1 MTAETNRKDAAA
13 GCRRGKRSSP
23 SGHTV
28 YNRLTLSI
36 YDWYV
41 LGLSNRFIWKCPT
54 ERLVAHFDRHVTD
67 NHMDVGVG
75 TGYFLDKCRFP
86 SASPRIGLLD
96 LNPCSLSRSS
106 RRIARYKPEI
116 YWRNALEPIDL
127 PGGGFDSISLNYL
140 LHCLPGTM
148 TEKAVVF
155 DNLAQHLNP
164 GGTLFGS
171 TLLQGGVPRS
181 LVARRL
187 MDVYNRKRIFGN
199 RDDDL
204 DQLRGALEQR
214 FAHSGIEIVGCAA
227 LFWARN

>member
-1 MTAETNRKDAAA
+1 MPAEMNRAQVKDGCYRA
-13 GCRRGKRSSP
+13 GNSGL
-23 SGHTV
+23 SGHSV
-28 YNRLTLSI
+28 YNRFTLAV

-54 ERLVAHFDRHVTD
+54 ERLVAHFNRHVTD
-67 NHMDVGVG
+67 NHLDVGVG
-75 TGYFLDKCRFP
+75 TGYFLDRCTFP
-86 SASPRIGLLD
+86 SDSPRIGLLD

-140 LHCLPGTM
+140 LHCLSGTM

-155 DNLAQHLNP
+155 DHLAEHLNP

-171 TLLQGGVPRS
+171 TLLHDGVTRS
-181 LVARRL
+181 LGARWL
-187 MDVYNRKRIFGN
+187 MALYNRKRIFGN

-204 DQLRGALEQR
+204 DQLRSALEAR
-214 FAHSGIEIVGCAA
+214 FPHSGIEIAGCAA
-227 LFWARN
+227 LFWARK